1 MIPWLRADT
10 PFPPP
15 AQALAEPNGLLAA
28 GADLSTERLLSA
40 YSQGIFPWYSGD
52 QPLLWWSPNPRMV
65 LLTDEFRISQSLHK
79 VIRQKR
85 FEVRWNTAFHKVIA
99 MCAEPRERDGGTW
112 IMPEMMDAY
121 ERLHELGHAHSVE
134 SWRDGTLVGGLYGV
148 QIGRMFFGE
157 SMFTRETNASKVALA
172 HLVHFL
178 RQAGF
183 PMIDCQQQT
192 KHLAS
197 FGARPILRDDFTA
210 QVAKLVQQP
219 AEIHPIDT
227 EGKFKK

>member
-10 PFPPP
+10 PFPPTS
-15 AQALAEPNGLLAA
+15 QALAEPNGLLAA
-28 GADLSTERLLSA
+28 GADLSAKRLLSA

-79 VIRQKR
+79 VIHQKR
-85 FEVRWNTAFHKVIA
+85 CEVRMNTVFRTV
-99 MCAEPRERDGGTW
+99 MERCAEPRDIDGGTW

-134 SWRDGTLVGGLYGV
+134 SWREGVLVGGLYGV
-148 QIGRMFFGE
+148 QIGHMFFGE

-172 HLVHFL
+172 YLVQHLRL
-178 RQAGF
+178 AGF
-183 PMIDCQQQT
+183 PMIDCQQET

-197 FGARPILRDDFTA
+197 LGARPIHRDEFTK
-210 QVAKLVQQP
+210 QVASLVRQP
-219 AEIHPIDT
+219 VMLHL
-227 EGKFKK
+227 